1 MANTIWDTV
10 LPLLTP
16 NTDAIDKVI
25 THGDYRVLAYFS
37 SHNANSWKASTNAN
51 LTVPTGK
58 KFVVISVWTSPSETD
73 GARDARL
80 FNTTDS
86 TEVLRKNNGAHS
98 ARFRWSGDLS
108 NPSQFSEVEAGKTIR
123 LEIWNTDGNKRAQA
137 IVVVGRL
144 DSTVA
149 TNRRRRLLCGGVA

>member
-1 MANTIWDTV
+1 MEDIYDTIRTS
-10 LPLLTP
+10 LTP
-16 NTDAIDKVI
+16 NTDPIDKLI
-25 THGDYRVLAYFS
+25 TYGNFRVFVYFG
-37 SHNANSWKASTNAN
+37 SHNANSWKAATNAT

-58 KFVVISVWTSPSETD
+58 KLVVISSLTTLGEAD

-98 ARFRWSGDLS
+98 ARFRWSGDLATAS
-108 NPSQFSEVEAGKTIR
+108 AFAEVEAGKTVR
-123 LEIWNTDGNKRAQA
+123 LEIWNVDGNKRAQGM
-137 IVVVGRL
+137 VVLTRL

-149 TNRRRRLLCGGVA
+149 TNRRRRLLCGGAA